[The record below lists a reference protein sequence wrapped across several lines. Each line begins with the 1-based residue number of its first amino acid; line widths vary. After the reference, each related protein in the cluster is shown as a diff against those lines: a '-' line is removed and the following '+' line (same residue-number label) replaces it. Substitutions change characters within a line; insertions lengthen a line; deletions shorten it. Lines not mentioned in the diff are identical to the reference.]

1 MACDTVLEQRVVSC
15 GVKTPMS
22 KIASISERE
31 VIELVKKGDKEIY
44 QKIVLRYMKTAY
56 YIALGFVHNQQDA
69 LDVSQEAFIK
79 AFRKI
84 KSFDSQKPFFP
95 WFYRLLRNLCIDHI
109 RLKIRQNEVP
119 LEESKALKEEKDDW
133 EMKQVLW
140 KGIHELPFEQREVI
154 ILRYFRQFSY
164 QEIAE
169 LTGNPVGTIMS
180 SLHYAKKRLKVI
192 IGKYLSFE

>member
-1 MACDTVLEQRVVSC
+1 MASDTALERKAVLY
-15 GVKTPMS
+15 GVKRRMRNTPS
-22 KIASISERE
+22 LSERDI
-31 VIELVKKGDKEIY
+31 IELVKKGDKEVY
-44 QKIVLRYMKTAY
+44 QKIVQQYMSSAY
-56 YIALGFVHNQQDA
+56 YISLGFVHNQQDA
-69 LDVSQEAFIK
+69 LDISQEAFIR

-119 LEESKALKEEKDDW
+119 LEKIRALKEEKDDR

-140 KGIHELPFEQREVI
+140 KGIQELPFEQREVI

-180 SLHYAKKRLKVI
+180 SLHYAKKKLKVI
-192 IGKYLSFE
+192 IGKYLGFE